1 MILSIAYLY
10 KYLSFF
16 SFRIN
21 SPLILF
27 LMFFNNDYHFTLF
40 SICSLAYFWTIYRMT
55 EINLLF
61 FSRPLLMFNSSSEM
75 SVCITFSRIPKCLH
89 PLPFCVAVDAS
100 VRHPVPENEPTKV
113 LLRSFILNIND
124 FVLSWYSCLPFPFRL
139 LFTFHFSF
147 LSFFVYSFRF
157 RVTSFL

>member
-1 MILSIAYLY
+1 
-10 KYLSFF
+10 
-16 SFRIN
+16 
-21 SPLILF
+21 
-27 LMFFNNDYHFTLF
+27 
-40 SICSLAYFWTIYRMT
+40 MT

-61 FSRPLLMFNSSSEM
+61 FSRPLLMLNSSSEM

-100 VRHPVPENEPTKV
+100 VRHSVPENEPTKV
-113 LLRSFILNIND
+113 LLRSVILNINDKD

-147 LSFFVYSFRF
+147 LSFFFIYSFRF
-157 RVTSFL
+157 KLRSVFFPVTQLIRAINTN